1 MDRDGQRPLPLQEE
15 SLSNI
20 ALKTIETMNEI
31 IDDIV
36 YMNVPDDTTFMAYLF
51 EVIDLFVK
59 EGRSLYTG
67 IVFAMISI
75 VIMVL
80 DFLQI

>member
-1 MDRDGQRPLPLQEE
+1 MSPNLPLKDE
-15 SLSNI
+15 SIANI
-20 ALKTIETMNEI
+20 TVKTIETMNEI

-36 YMNVPDDTTFMAYLF
+36 YMTVPDDTTFMAYLF

-59 EGRSLYTG
+59 DGRSLYTG
-67 IVFAMISI
+67 IVFALISI